1 MIKKLNEKAK
11 LLLNNR
17 IDDEFY
23 DFYMTKGEDWLLNNQ
38 EKIESDYNNNIDKM
52 KFDIILNTKLEDRN
66 KLIYNLVNSD
76 IEEFSK
82 YINYIPYIILNNKD
96 KKEIEKKFNI
106 FKNFEKDEERINYFD
121 TICR

>member
-1 MIKKLNEKAK
+1 MIRKLNEKAR

-23 DFYMTKGEDWLLNNQ
+23 DFYMMKGDEWLLNNQ

-66 KLIYNLVNSD
+66 KLICDLVNSD

-82 YINYIPYIILNNKD
+82 YIDYIPYIILNNKD

-106 FKNFEKDEERINYFD
+106 FKNFGKDEERINYFD

>member
-1 MIKKLNEKAK
+1 MIRKLNEKAK

-23 DFYMTKGEDWLLNNQ
+23 DFYMMKGDEWLFNNQ
-38 EKIESDYNNNIDKM
+38 EKIENDYNNNIEKM

-66 KLIYNLVNSD
+66 KLICDLVNSD
-76 IEEFSK
+76 IEEFAK
-82 YINYIPYIILNNKD
+82 YINYIPYIVLN
-96 KKEIEKKFNI
+96 KKEQEKIDNKFEY
-106 FKNFEKDEERINYFD
+106 FKSLNGQERVDYFD

>member
-52 KFDIILNTKLEDRN
+52 EFNIILSTKLEERN
-66 KLIYNLVNSD
+66 KLICNLVNSD

-82 YINYIPYIILNNKD
+82 YIDYIPYSILNNKD